1 MPQPRLLLA
10 ALLSLVSAAVAAAPD
25 DADRTAALA
34 QYQRDLVSVLALR
47 GDAGHLLGA
56 ALLARPLKDQRTG
69 LDAAHLLARAASA
82 GDSGPAVSWM
92 RLTDCD
98 ADKGA
103 CPNADALRALHEQA
117 PGNAAVWLLDLDN
130 AARAGDAAAER
141 AALDK
146 AAAAGTYDDYAGA
159 ALKSLVAAATALP
172 VPPQALAAYAGGAEA
187 AGPASAQAFLA
198 FGLAAM
204 HPRPGLL
211 PLIRLC
217 DPEHNP
223 DDAPALRANCLK
235 LAHTLQWGGSPQAR
249 AAGLHLTE
257 LLADDDT
264 ARQSARNDERD
275 LAWQVRNYSQLIL
288 RGLTDQTLAVQMLRL
303 AQNGGSEIS
312 LMGALLHR
320 NDISLQAPIGDADVP
335 TAGSVGTVPDA
346 VPAPETS
353 VAIPE
358 PAASTTPAAPDDAAP
373 ASDMPA
379 PAATAG

>member
-1 MPQPRLLLA
+1 MLHIRTLLA
-10 ALLSLVSAAVAAAPD
+10 ALSLAAAGATAAAPD

-82 GDSGPAVSWM
+82 GDSGPVVSWM

-103 CPNADALRALHEQA
+103 CPNADAVRALHEQA
-117 PGNAAVWLLDLDN
+117 PGNAAVWLLDLDS

-146 AAAAGTYDDYAGA
+146 AASAGSYDDYAGA

-172 VPPQALAAYAGGAEA
+172 VPAEALTAYAGGAN

-198 FGLAAM
+198 FGVAAM

-211 PLIRLC
+211 PLIQLC

-223 DDAPALRANCLK
+223 DDATALRANCLK
-235 LAHTLQWGGSPQAR
+235 LAHILQWGGSPQAR

-257 LLADDDT
+257 LLADDDA

-275 LAWQVRNYSQLIL
+275 LAWQVRNYSQLVL

-312 LMGALLHR
+312 LMGALLHK
-320 NDISLQAPIGDADVP
+320 NDIPLQAPIGDADLP
-335 TAGSVGTVPDA
+335 TAGSVGTVPDT
-346 VPAPETS
+346 VLAPETS
-353 VAIPE
+353 VATPE
-358 PAASTTPAAPDDAAP
+358 PAATATTAAPDDTAP

-379 PAATAG
+379 PATTAG